1 MFELSMWYYV
11 VGLLV
16 ILLFA
21 GLLYVQVRR
30 KKKREAR
37 DGGLYI
43 SALQAILAGNQV
55 DAFYKLKEVVSQDS
69 SNIDAYLRLGKILA
83 ERGKVKQAIQIHS
96 DLLLRSDLTPAQ
108 KTEINHF
115 LIEDYVRDNQTDRA
129 IDLLKREFDDDAS
142 RADTGSRLVDL
153 LMGAGRL
160 EEAEAI
166 AEKLHKRNDARFAE
180 KLATVKILLA
190 DRFRE
195 EGKGKKARILY
206 KTAHHLDKGKH
217 DVWVKIGDSY
227 IDEERTEDAV
237 KAWITLTEESPA
249 DAHLVFDRLRRSL
262 FDLGQFNTINSV
274 FEGILERDPNNVSA
288 LLALAELYH
297 KKGDHNQALEYYRQA
312 LALKP
317 ELTAANLGIARIYR
331 DQGRIDD
338 AFDILEKQFFQ
349 SEAMRQES

>member
-1 MFELSMWYYV
+1 MFDLSMWYYI
-11 VGLLV
+11 VGLAI

-21 GLLYVQVRR
+21 GLLLLQMKRR
-30 KKKREAR
+30 KRREAR

-69 SNIDAYLRLGKILA
+69 SNIDAYLRLGKILGD
-83 ERGKVKQAIQIHS
+83 RGKVKQAIQIHS
-96 DLLLRSDLTPAQ
+96 DLLLRADLTPAQ
-108 KTEINHF
+108 KAEIHHF
-115 LIEDYVRDNQTDRA
+115 LIEDYVRDGQIEQA
-129 IDLLKREFDDDAS
+129 IALLRKEFDNDAS

-153 LMGAGRL
+153 LMEAGHL

-166 AEKLHKRNDARFAE
+166 AEKLHKRNAERFAS
-180 KLATVKILLA
+180 KLAAVKILRA
-190 DRFRE
+190 DRLHQ

-206 KTAHHLDKGKH
+206 KAAHQLDGSKN
-217 DVWVKIGDSY
+217 DVWVKIGDTY
-227 IDEERTEDAV
+227 VDEDRTEDAV
-237 KAWITLTEESPA
+237 KAWITLTELSPQ

-274 FEGILERDPNNVSA
+274 FEEILERDQNNVSA
-288 LLALAELYH
+288 LLALGELYH
-297 KKGDHNQALEYYRQA
+297 KKGDHQQALEYYRQA
-312 LALKP
+312 LT
-317 ELTAANLGIARIYR
+317 LTPDLVAANLGIARIYR

-349 SEAMRQES
+349 SEAMRQRS

>member
-1 MFELSMWYYV
+1 MFELSMWYYI
-11 VGLLV
+11 VGLAI

-21 GLLYVQVRR
+21 GLLTVQMRR
-30 KKKREAR
+30 KKRREAR

-83 ERGKVKQAIQIHS
+83 DRGKAKQAIQIHS
-96 DLLLRSDLTPAQ
+96 DLLLRADLTPAQ

-115 LIEDYVRDNQTDRA
+115 LIEDYVMDGQIDHA
-129 IDLLKREFDDDAS
+129 IDLLRKEFDGDAS
-142 RADTGSRLVDL
+142 RLDTGARLVDL
-153 LMGAGRL
+153 LMEGGKF
-160 EEAEAI
+160 EEAETI
-166 AEKLHKRNDARFAE
+166 AEKLNKRDSDRFAAQ
-180 KLATVKILLA
+180 LATVKIMLA
-190 DRFRE
+190 DRFRD
-195 EGKGKKARILY
+195 EGKGKRARILY
-206 KTAHHLDKGKH
+206 KAAHHLDNEKH

-227 IDEERTEDAV
+227 LDEDRTEDAV
-237 KAWITLTEESPA
+237 KAWITLTEESPQS
-249 DAHLVFDRLRRSL
+249 AHLVFDRLRRSL
-262 FDLGQFNTINSV
+262 FDLGQFNTINSI
-274 FEGILERDPNNVSA
+274 FEGILERDQNNVSA
-288 LLALAELYH
+288 LLALGELYH
-297 KKGDHNQALEYYRQA
+297 KKGDHMQALEYYRQA

-349 SEAMRQES
+349 TEAMRQES